1 MEDEQITYLLTV
13 RAEPGVDAM
22 RSLRALLKAML
33 RTYGLRCV
41 KIQESKQQGR
51 MTMDMRKYS
60 AGVIRLE
67 DLYDGPRVEKIIKI
81 SEKETERYT
90 CAVLEFESG
99 DQLYLWNNQARILN
113 NAWGYDSGDWLGQE
127 LELSL
132 GHYTDKKTETEKENI
147 IVKPISPRKG
157 AAGNSGG
164 AAVVAIKPM
173 EKPSLRDKMLDE
185 IPF

>member
-60 AGVIRLE
+60 AGVIRPEGSVRWATGGKDHQDFGKRNREIHLC
-67 DLYDGPRVEKIIKI
+67 R
-81 SEKETERYT
+81 T
-90 CAVLEFESG
+90 
-99 DQLYLWNNQARILN
+99 RIRKRRS
-113 NAWGYDSGDWLGQE
+113 A
-127 LELSL
+127 LSL
-132 GHYTDKKTETEKENI
+132 E
-147 IVKPISPRKG
+147 
-157 AAGNSGG
+157 
-164 AAVVAIKPM
+164 
-173 EKPSLRDKMLDE
+173 
-185 IPF
+185 

>member
-1 MEDEQITYLLTV
+1 M
-13 RAEPGVDAM
+13 GHGWK
-22 RSLRALLKAML
+22 RSSRFRKKKPRDTPVPYSNSKA
-33 RTYGLRCV
+33 
-41 KIQESKQQGR
+41 
-51 MTMDMRKYS
+51 
-60 AGVIRLE
+60 A
-67 DLYDGPRVEKIIKI
+67 I
-81 SEKETERYT
+81 S
-90 CAVLEFESG
+90 SI
-99 DQLYLWNNQARILN
+99 LWNNQARILN